1 MLVRTQEI
9 TEYLIDYIKQKN
21 DDNSVWYIGN
31 CQEAH
36 DIVFEAL
43 KRSSQYWM
51 YIETGSSQV
60 ANEVLG
66 HIVSIKKAKRDIR
79 NLNPTDGASVV
90 YVYRK
95 QRVALTKKQIS

>member
-9 TEYLIDYIKQKN
+9 IDYLSDYIKQKN
-21 DDNSVWYIGN
+21 DDMSIWYIGI

-43 KRSSQYWM
+43 KRTSQSWM
-51 YIETGSSQV
+51 YIETGSHQV
-60 ANEVLG
+60 AREVLD
-66 HIVSIKKAKRDIR
+66 HFVDTKKAKKDIR
-79 NLNPTDGASVV
+79 NLNPNNIASVV

-95 QRVALTKKQIS
+95 LRTALTKREIR

>member
-1 MLVRTQEI
+1 MLVKTQEI

-21 DDNSVWYIGN
+21 DDNNVWYIGI

-43 KRSSQYWM
+43 KRSSQFWM
-51 YIETGSSQV
+51 YIETGSPQV
-60 ANEVLG
+60 ANEVLD
-66 HIVSIKKAKRDIR
+66 HIVSTKKAKRDIR
-79 NLNPTDGASVV
+79 NLNPNDGVSVV

>member
-9 TEYLIDYIKQKN
+9 TEYLIDYIHQKN
-21 DDNSVWYIGN
+21 EDNSVWYIGI

-51 YIETGSSQV
+51 YIETGSPQV
-60 ANEVLG
+60 AQEVLDQF
-66 HIVSIKKAKRDIR
+66 VSTKKAKRDIR
-79 NLNPTDGASVV
+79 NQNLSNVASVV

-95 QRVALTKKQIS
+95 QRVALSKKQI

>member
-9 TEYLIDYIKQKN
+9 IEYLTDYIQQKN
-21 DDNSVWYIGN
+21 DKNTVWHIGI

-43 KRSSQYWM
+43 KRSSQFWM
-51 YIETGSSQV
+51 YIETRSPQV
-60 ANEVLG
+60 AKEVLD
-66 HIVSIKKAKRDIR
+66 HFVSTGKAKRDMR
-79 NLNPTDGASVV
+79 NINPNEIASVV

-95 QRVALTKKQIS
+95 QRAAPTKK